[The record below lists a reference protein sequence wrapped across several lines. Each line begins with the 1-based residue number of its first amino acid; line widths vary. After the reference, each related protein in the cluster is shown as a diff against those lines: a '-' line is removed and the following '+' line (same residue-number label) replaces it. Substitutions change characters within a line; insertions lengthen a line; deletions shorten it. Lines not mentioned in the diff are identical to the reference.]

1 MTGSNSKRGMVL
13 VTVLWAITLCSAL
26 VMGAA
31 VSFRSFAG
39 IMAIDRD
46 RVQGDALLTAGLEVA
61 AALAADWPDKPLL
74 DRATTLDLSTGSV
87 RAQVSDEGGR
97 IDIGK
102 APAEFLAGLFLS
114 VGAPQQQAD
123 SIARAIVNWRSR
135 DKPQSTKTDP
145 PNASATSAA
154 FFTDVA
160 QIAQI
165 PGMRREWVTAI
176 RPLATVFGAETVNP
190 LTAPADVIAS
200 VPGVDQ
206 TRLRA
211 FLAARRSSPS
221 DVEGL
226 AAILG
231 AGQRYIMAR
240 PQQVVSVQLAATLV
254 DRYAVAAHAI
264 IVLLPQDQQPYRIL
278 LWTPLSLST
287 IH

>member
-1 MTGSNSKRGMVL
+1 
-13 VTVLWAITLCSAL
+13 
-26 VMGAA
+26 
-31 VSFRSFAG
+31 
-39 IMAIDRD
+39 
-46 RVQGDALLTAGLEVA
+46 LLE
-61 AALAADWPDKPLL
+61 
-74 DRATTLDLSTGSV
+74 RATSLDLSTGSV
-87 RAQVSDEGGR
+87 RAQISDEGGH
-97 IDIGK
+97 IDVGK
-102 APAEFLAGLFLS
+102 APAEFLSSLFLS

-135 DKPQSTKTDP
+135 DKAQSAKTDP
-145 PNASATSAA
+145 PDASVTSAA

-176 RPLATVFGAETVNP
+176 RPLTTVFGAETVNP

-211 FLAARRSSPS
+211 FLAARRSFPS
-221 DVEGL
+221 DVDRL

-231 AGQRYIMAR
+231 AGQRYVMAR

-254 DRYAVAAHAI
+254 DGYAVAARAI
-264 IVLLPQDQQPYRIL
+264 IVLLPQDHEPYRIL